1 MLAGT
6 PERRAT
12 SRQGESTLGQPIVHF
27 EIMGKDAVGLQKFY
41 ADLFSWKVGEPAPE
55 MGFYGL
61 VDGGSSGLA
70 GGIGQ
75 DQDGGAR
82 VTIYVQVPDLQATLD
97 RAVAMGGKV
106 MMPPT
111 EIPGIVTMAMFGDPA
126 GNTIG
131 LIKE

>member
-1 MLAGT
+1 M
-6 PERRAT
+6 
-12 SRQGESTLGQPIVHF
+12 GQPIVHF
-27 EIMGKDAVGLQKFY
+27 EIMGRDAVALHKFY
-41 ADLFSWKVGEPAPE
+41 ADLFDWKVGEATPD

-61 VDGGSSGLA
+61 VDGESSGLA

-75 DQDGGAR
+75 DQEGSAR

-126 GNTIG
+126 GNAIG
-131 LIKE
+131 LIKG

>member
-1 MLAGT
+1 
-6 PERRAT
+6 
-12 SRQGESTLGQPIVHF
+12 VHF
-27 EIMGKDAVGLQKFY
+27 EIMGMDAVRLQKFY
-41 ADLFSWKVGEPAPE
+41 ADLFSWKVGEAMPD

-61 VDGGSSGLA
+61 VDGESSGLA

-82 VTIYVQVPDLQATLD
+82 TTIYVQVPDLQATLD

-131 LIKE
+131 LIKG